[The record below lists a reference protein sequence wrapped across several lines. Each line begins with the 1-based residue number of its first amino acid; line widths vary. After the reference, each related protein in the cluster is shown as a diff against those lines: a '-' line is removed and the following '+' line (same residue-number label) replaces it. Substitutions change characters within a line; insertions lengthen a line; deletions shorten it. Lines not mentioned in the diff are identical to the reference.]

1 MSPLNAKSHI
11 LCLFPLKAGLLNFLR
26 KRGGAPQENVGLTL
40 KQQHRGDNLRS
51 SGNVALKEDEKE
63 LNAGGY
69 CQCVPG
75 CLAQE
80 PLGEPCYM
88 FCRSSLS
95 QIFQNQTLGKKV

>member
-11 LCLFPLKAGLLNFLR
+11 ICLFPLQAGLLNFLR

-51 SGNVALKEDEKE
+51 SGNVEEDEKE
-63 LNAGGY
+63 INAGGY
-69 CQCVPG
+69 RRCVPG

-80 PLGEPCYM
+80 PLGKPGYM

-95 QIFQNQTLGKKV
+95 QIFQNQILGKKL